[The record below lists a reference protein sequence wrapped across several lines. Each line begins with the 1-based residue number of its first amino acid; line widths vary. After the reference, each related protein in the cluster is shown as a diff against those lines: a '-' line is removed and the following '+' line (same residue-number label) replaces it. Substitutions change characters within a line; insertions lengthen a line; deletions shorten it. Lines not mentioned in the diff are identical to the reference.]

1 WSAHPLCL
9 GLQHADGH
17 HPAAHR
23 CADRAVEPHGHPVG
37 PRRFGRVWRVGLPA
51 CGEAARGFCPA
62 GLAPTD
68 SQRDTALGPRSFVR
82 RGSYAGVLLRP
93 STPDFQGGAAA
104 VSRTPNRNQATD
116 QPTETQSTGAGGTS
130 AGSDL
135 AVVILAAGAG
145 TRMKSATPKTLHA
158 IGGRTL
164 LAHSLHAAAGAQPSN
179 MVAVIGHGRDQ
190 VGPACEQVAQDLGR
204 EIHLAVQ
211 EEQNGTGHAVQ
222 CAMNELVGFHGTV
235 IVTNADVPL
244 LTGETLT
251 ALYRSHTEVP
261 TAVTVLSVEQSNP
274 TGYGRI
280 VRSEYGDV
288 MQIVE
293 EKDATEEQRAITEV
307 NSGVFAFDAEIL
319 RDALSRLNTTN
330 AQGELYLTDV
340 LSIARADGHP
350 VRAHTAN
357 DPAELAGV
365 NDRVQLARAG
375 EELNRRVLE
384 RTMRGGATI
393 VDPHSTRIDV
403 DVQVGQDVTILP
415 GTQLLGHTQ
424 IADDAT
430 VGPDTTLHDTTV
442 GEGASV
448 VRTHALSSCIGA
460 GDTGGPSTSLR
471 PGWELGDEGKLGGFV
486 DTKNATICRRSKV
499 PLLTYLGDATID
511 EYSIIGASSVFASY
525 DWVNKHHTT
534 IGSHV

>member
-1 WSAHPLCL
+1 M
-9 GLQHADGH
+9 
-17 HPAAHR
+17 
-23 CADRAVEPHGHPVG
+23 
-37 PRRFGRVWRVGLPA
+37 
-51 CGEAARGFCPA
+51 
-62 GLAPTD
+62 
-68 SQRDTALGPRSFVR
+68 
-82 RGSYAGVLLRP
+82 
-93 STPDFQGGAAA
+93 
-104 VSRTPNRNQATD
+104 SRTPNRNQATD

-293 EKDATEEQRAITEV
+293 EKDAT
-307 NSGVFAFDAEIL
+307 
-319 RDALSRLNTTN
+319 
-330 AQGELYLTDV
+330 
-340 LSIARADGHP
+340 
-350 VRAHTAN
+350 
-357 DPAELAGV
+357 
-365 NDRVQLARAG
+365 
-375 EELNRRVLE
+375 
-384 RTMRGGATI
+384 
-393 VDPHSTRIDV
+393 
-403 DVQVGQDVTILP
+403 
-415 GTQLLGHTQ
+415 
-424 IADDAT
+424 
-430 VGPDTTLHDTTV
+430 
-442 GEGASV
+442 
-448 VRTHALSSCIGA
+448 
-460 GDTGGPSTSLR
+460 
-471 PGWELGDEGKLGGFV
+471 
-486 DTKNATICRRSKV
+486 
-499 PLLTYLGDATID
+499 
-511 EYSIIGASSVFASY
+511 
-525 DWVNKHHTT
+525 
-534 IGSHV
+534 